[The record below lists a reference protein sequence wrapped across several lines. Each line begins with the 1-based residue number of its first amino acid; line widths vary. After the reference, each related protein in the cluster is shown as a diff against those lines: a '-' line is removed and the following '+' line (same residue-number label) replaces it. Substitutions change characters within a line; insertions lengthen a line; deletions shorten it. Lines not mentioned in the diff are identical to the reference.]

1 MIRNTLTKLVVIS
14 LLLITTLT
22 LLTPGIRAAEQSAS
36 TKCFAQFEK
45 CLNEVRVG
53 FLSSFIDG
61 LDCEL
66 ELAACIK
73 KALGF

>member
-1 MIRNTLTKLVVIS
+1 MTRNTLTKLIVIS
-14 LLLITTLT
+14 LVLISALSLLP
-22 LLTPGIRAAEQSAS
+22 PGIQAAEQSSS

-45 CLNEVRVG
+45 CLNEARVG
-53 FLSSFIDG
+53 FLKAFIDG

-73 KALGF
+73 NALGL